1 MRVTTDHNI
10 DAALHMANQD
20 VIPDLTG
27 DDAPTGGKHRRHS
40 RRANRHQAVAALRQV
55 LVSVQAGCDLG

>member
-27 DDAPTGGKHRRHS
+27 DDA
-40 RRANRHQAVAALRQV
+40 V
-55 LVSVQAGCDLG
+55 